1 MPSEGKRRC
10 FVRCGIHGGGTGGLV
25 EILPVSPDACALLK
39 RPYILINA
47 RETPDPIVAAERIV
61 KFIEIDGIQVLNVG
75 GPRLSGWP
83 GGYAFSLKVMD
94 QVIEKAADLAS

>member
-1 MPSEGKRRC
+1 MPSEGERRG

-25 EILPVSPDACALLK
+25 EILRVSPDTCALLK

-47 RETPDPIVAAERIV
+47 GETPDPIVAAERIV
-61 KFIEIDGIQVLNVG
+61 KFIEIDGIQVLNVA

-83 GGYAFSLKVMD
+83 GGYAFALKVMG